1 MKGKEFIFGIACGFV
16 LGVSIVT
23 IRNRK
28 KGEE

>member
-28 KGEE
+28 GRN

>member
-16 LGVSIVT
+16 LGVSMVT

-28 KGEE
+28 VRN